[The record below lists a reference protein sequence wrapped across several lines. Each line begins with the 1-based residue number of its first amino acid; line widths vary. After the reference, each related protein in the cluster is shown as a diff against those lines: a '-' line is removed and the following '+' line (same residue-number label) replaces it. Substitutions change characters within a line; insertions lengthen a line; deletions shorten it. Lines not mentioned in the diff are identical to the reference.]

1 MRGELPHSFH
11 TCQRSQMPTPPRP
24 QDVTD
29 ALAMTLERE
38 DLSGAPW
45 CPPADAVALHKW
57 VTDRSASLGTGIRRA
72 MRLARLMAVAD
83 GRSDYIRFLYERIGP
98 LRARLFRQVLE
109 RAAAEGRLPTS
120 IATLTENGVQLRE
133 AALAPQGAPQ
143 DAFEIDF
150 VQMPRLAALL
160 DIMHNAL
167 GFTVVADLLAP
178 LLPKIG
184 VPKSSA
190 DEVARALQAALN
202 AWLSER
208 LESNNHILQAQ
219 QIRGFIAGRG
229 RLAPETVDDE
239 TILLFWIKAAEAG
252 EIERIEGFRLY
263 RTVAAAML
271 RYRQAL
277 RDAMAERHLE
287 EALRRGFEPTN
298 DSFIAE
304 QVGSHGEPWRSPLRM
319 LFTAPASWVKWLTAR
334 EQQLLLNYLGG
345 PADDA
350 DVADSEPPNPAKDS
364 DDGGWYG
371 GLAGDERF
379 SLSHWLTLLRADVF
393 GTVQASIVGRL
404 RKRADAAT
412 AIAQAVETL
421 DTATY
426 AAAANVYAEL
436 RAQLHVE
443 SLAALALLMEAGAAE
458 AVILLRGLG
467 GDAAVA
473 AIAGPAQRR
482 PVLASDDDDDGA
494 EDENDA
500 ADAADNLRQMIK
512 PRLMAAIADPTT
524 VSEGAVRALLIEA
537 ATARRK
543 VSRAGFRREDRANP
557 EMAMALRSGASA
569 VFDVIEELD
578 RLVSTLS
585 AKTGGADLA
594 NDTPRFLAAFRS
606 IYLGDAE

>member
-1 MRGELPHSFH
+1 
-11 TCQRSQMPTPPRP
+11 MPTPPSA
-24 QDVTD
+24 QDVAD

-38 DLSGAPW
+38 DVSGVLW
-45 CPPADAVALHKW
+45 CPPGDAVALRKW

-72 MRLARLMAVAD
+72 IRLARLMAVAD
-83 GRSDYIRFLYERIGP
+83 GRADYIGFLYGRVGT
-98 LRARLFRQVLE
+98 LRARLFRQTLE
-109 RAAAEGRLPTS
+109 RAAAEGRLPNS
-120 IATLTENGVQLRE
+120 IVTLTENGVHLRE
-133 AALAPQGAPQ
+133 AALAPQAAPQ

-178 LLPKIG
+178 LLPKTG
-184 VPKSSA
+184 APKSSA
-190 DEVARALQAALN
+190 DDVARALQAALN

-208 LESNNHILQAQ
+208 LESSNHILQAQ

-252 EIERIEGFRLY
+252 EAERIEGFRLY
-263 RTVAAAML
+263 RTVATAML

-287 EALRRGFEPTN
+287 QALGRGLEPAN
-298 DSFIAE
+298 DSAIDE
-304 QVGSHGEPWRSPLRM
+304 QVDSSGEPWRSPLRM
-319 LFTAPASWVKWLTAR
+319 LYKPPASRVKWLTAK
-334 EQQLLLNYLGG
+334 EQHVLLNYLGG
-345 PADDA
+345 PVDDA
-350 DVADSEPPNPAKDS
+350 NDTDHELPDPAGNP
-364 DDGGWYG
+364 DDGAWHG

-379 SLSHWLTLLRADVF
+379 SLSLWLTLLRADVF
-393 GTVQASIVGRL
+393 GGVQASIVGRL
-404 RKRADAAT
+404 RKRTDART

-421 DTATY
+421 HAPAY
-426 AAAANVYAEL
+426 AAATNVYADL

-473 AIAGPAQRR
+473 GIVGPAQR
-482 PVLASDDDDDGA
+482 PQVLVGDDDDEDA
-494 EDENDA
+494 EQEENETGVT
-500 ADAADNLRQMIK
+500 ADNLRQMIA
-512 PRLMAAIADPTT
+512 PRLMAAVTDPTT
-524 VSEGAVRALLIEA
+524 IAEGAGRTLLVEA

-543 VSRAGFRREDRANP
+543 VSRAGFRREDRADP
-557 EMAMALRSGASA
+557 GMATALRAGAIA
-569 VFDVIEELD
+569 VFDVINELD
-578 RLVSTLS
+578 RLLSTLS
-585 AKTGGADLA
+585 AKAGGADLA
-594 NDTPRFLAAFRS
+594 GDAARFMATFRT
-606 IYLGDAE
+606 IYLGGAK

>member
-1 MRGELPHSFH
+1 
-11 TCQRSQMPTPPRP
+11 MPSPPSA
-24 QDVTD
+24 QDVAD

-38 DLSGAPW
+38 DVSGAPW
-45 CPPADAVALHKW
+45 CPPTDAVALRKW

-72 MRLARLMAVAD
+72 VRLARLMAVAD
-83 GRSDYIRFLYERIGP
+83 GRADYIGFLYERVGT
-98 LRARLFRQVLE
+98 LRARLFRGVLE

-120 IATLTENGVQLRE
+120 IATLTQNGVHLRE

-167 GFTVVADLLAP
+167 GFTVVADLLTP

-184 VPKSSA
+184 APKSSA

-239 TILLFWIKAAEAG
+239 TILLFWSKAAEVS
-252 EIERIEGFRLY
+252 ETERIEGFRLY

-277 RDAMAERHLE
+277 RDAMVERHLE
-287 EALRRGFEPTN
+287 QALGRGLEPAN
-298 DSFIAE
+298 DSAINE
-304 QVGSHGEPWRSPLRM
+304 QVDSKGEPWRSSLRM
-319 LFTAPASWVKWLTAR
+319 LTKPPASQVKWLTAK
-334 EQQLLLNYLGG
+334 EQHVLLNYLGG
-345 PADDA
+345 PADGANDTDHESPNLA
-350 DVADSEPPNPAKDS
+350 EPP
-364 DDGGWYG
+364 DDAAWHG

-393 GTVQASIVGRL
+393 GGVQASIVGRL
-404 RKRADAAT
+404 RKRADAKT
-412 AIAQAVETL
+412 AIAKAIETL
-421 DTATY
+421 DASAY
-426 AAAANVYAEL
+426 AAAANVYADL

-467 GDAAVA
+467 GDAAVTEIVGLA
-473 AIAGPAQRR
+473 RR
-482 PVLASDDDDDGA
+482 QPVLVSDDDD
-494 EDENDA
+494 EDAGQEENETGDT
-500 ADAADNLRQMIK
+500 ADNLRQMIA

-524 VSEGAVRALLIEA
+524 VVEGAGRTLLVEA
-537 ATARRK
+537 VTARRK
-543 VSRAGFRREDRANP
+543 VSRAGFRREDRADP
-557 EMAMALRSGASA
+557 GMATALRSGATA
-569 VFDVIEELD
+569 VFDVIDELD
-578 RLVSTLS
+578 RLVGTLL
-585 AKTGGADLA
+585 AKADGADLA
-594 NDTPRFLAAFRS
+594 GDTARFMATFRT
-606 IYLGDAE
+606 IYLGGAQ

>member
-1 MRGELPHSFH
+1 
-11 TCQRSQMPTPPRP
+11 MPTPPSA
-24 QDVTD
+24 QDVAD

-38 DLSGAPW
+38 DVSGAPW
-45 CPPADAVALHKW
+45 CPPGDAVALRKW

-83 GRSDYIRFLYERIGP
+83 GRADYIGFLYERVGT

-109 RAAAEGRLPTS
+109 RAAAEGHLPKS
-120 IATLTENGVQLRE
+120 IATLTENGVHLSE

-184 VPKSSA
+184 APKSSA

-239 TILLFWIKAAEAG
+239 TILLFWIKAAEAS
-252 EIERIEGFRLY
+252 EAERIEGFRLY

-277 RDAMAERHLE
+277 RDAMVERHLE
-287 EALRRGFEPTN
+287 EALGRGLEPAN
-298 DSFIAE
+298 DSAINE
-304 QVGSHGEPWRSPLRM
+304 QVDSRGEPWRSPLRM
-319 LFTAPASWVKWLTAR
+319 LYKPPASRVKWLTAK
-334 EQQLLLNYLGG
+334 EQHVLLNYLGG
-345 PADDA
+345 PADGANDN
-350 DVADSEPPNPAKDS
+350 DNELPNPAEDP
-364 DDGGWYG
+364 DDGAWHG

-393 GTVQASIVGRL
+393 GSVQASIVGRL
-404 RKRADAAT
+404 RKRAAAKT
-412 AIAQAVETL
+412 AVAQAVETL
-421 DTATY
+421 DAAAY
-426 AAAANVYAEL
+426 AAAANVYADL

-473 AIAGPAQRR
+473 EIVGPARRR
-482 PVLASDDDDDGA
+482 PVLVSDDEDEDSA
-494 EDENDA
+494 EEENDA
-500 ADAADNLRQMIK
+500 EDTADNLRQMIA
-512 PRLMAAIADPTT
+512 PRLMAAVADPTT
-524 VSEGAVRALLIEA
+524 VAEGAGRTLLVEA
-537 ATARRK
+537 VTARRK
-543 VSRAGFRREDRANP
+543 VSRAGFRREDRADP
-557 EMAMALRSGASA
+557 LMATALRSGATA
-569 VFDVIEELD
+569 VFDVINELD
-578 RLVSTLS
+578 RLVGTLL
-585 AKTGGADLA
+585 AKAGGADLA
-594 NDTPRFLAAFRS
+594 SDTARFMATFRTT
-606 IYLGDAE
+606 YLGGAE

>member
-1 MRGELPHSFH
+1 
-11 TCQRSQMPTPPRP
+11 MPTPPSA
-24 QDVTD
+24 QDVAD

-38 DLSGAPW
+38 DVSGAPW
-45 CPPADAVALHKW
+45 CPPGDAVALRKW

-72 MRLARLMAVAD
+72 VRLARLMAVAD
-83 GRSDYIRFLYERIGP
+83 GHADYIGFLYGRVGT

-109 RAAAEGRLPTS
+109 RAAAEGHLPNS
-120 IATLTENGVQLRE
+120 IAALTEKGVQLRE

-178 LLPKIG
+178 LLPKVG
-184 VPKSSA
+184 APKSSA
-190 DEVARALQAALN
+190 DEVARALHAALN
-202 AWLSER
+202 AWLGER

-219 QIRGFIAGRG
+219 QIRGFIADRG

-252 EIERIEGFRLY
+252 EAERIEGFRLY

-277 RDAMAERHLE
+277 RDAMVERHLE
-287 EALRRGFEPTN
+287 EALGRGLEPAN
-298 DSFIAE
+298 DSAINE
-304 QVGSHGEPWRSPLRM
+304 QIDSRGEPWRSPLRM
-319 LFTAPASWVKWLTAR
+319 LYKPPASRVKWLTAR
-334 EQQLLLNYLGG
+334 EQHGLLNYLGG
-345 PADDA
+345 PADGANDTDHESPDPA
-350 DVADSEPPNPAKDS
+350 EPP
-364 DDGGWYG
+364 DDGAWHA

-393 GTVQASIVGRL
+393 GSVQASIVGRL
-404 RKRADAAT
+404 RKRADAST

-421 DTATY
+421 DAPAY
-426 AAAANVYAEL
+426 AAAANVYADL

-473 AIAGPAQRR
+473 GIVGPARR
-482 PVLASDDDDDGA
+482 QPVPVGDDDD
-494 EDENDA
+494 EDAGQQENETGDT
-500 ADAADNLRQMIK
+500 ADHLRHMIA
-512 PRLMAAIADPTT
+512 PRLMAAVADPTT
-524 VSEGAVRALLIEA
+524 VAEGAGRILLVEA
-537 ATARRK
+537 VTARRK
-543 VSRAGFRREDRANP
+543 VSRAGFRREDRADP
-557 EMAMALRSGASA
+557 RMVTALRSGATA
-569 VFDVIEELD
+569 VLDAINELD
-578 RLVSTLS
+578 RLVATLS
-585 AKTGGADLA
+585 AKAGGADLA
-594 NDTPRFLAAFRS
+594 GDTARFMAAFRT
-606 IYLGDAE
+606 IYLGGAE